1 MRGGDGAAPR
11 GIDIGAVLA
20 GPGVDERP
28 IVTALGELL
37 ESAGKIEFGV
47 KAVLRVGRVPDSL
60 QRVDEPCLC
69 LAAPDLKLRAI
80 AGKIGAL
87 LRGGPFARRVD
98 CALEGDRRSA
108 MIGRASLVCTRN
120 ADPCFESDVA

>member
-1 MRGGDGAAPR
+1 MGGGNGAAAR

-20 GPGVDERP
+20 APGVDERP
-28 IVTALGELL
+28 IVTALGEFL

-60 QRVDEPCLC
+60 QRVDKPCLC
-69 LAAPDLKLRAI
+69 LAALDLKLRAI

-87 LRGGPFARRVD
+87 LRGGLFARRID
-98 CALEGDRRSA
+98 RAIEGNRRSA
-108 MIGRASLVCTRN
+108 MIGRSRL
-120 ADPCFESDVA
+120 